1 MKRRIGIKKNKIESY
16 LGFPRLF
23 IRVPFTLQ
31 QWSGLLISSSK
42 SKERK
47 ERKKEKR
54 LKENSV
60 RLPMRSI
67 FKSFANVLNK
77 VSPKTNGLP
86 LAVEVEMNGA
96 VVVLISLASVFP
108 AIKRDH
114 SV

>member
-1 MKRRIGIKKNKIESY
+1 
-16 LGFPRLF
+16 
-23 IRVPFTLQ
+23 
-31 QWSGLLISSSK
+31 
-42 SKERK
+42 
-47 ERKKEKR
+47 
-54 LKENSV
+54 
-60 RLPMRSI
+60 MRSI